1 MKKIDFYHEIRYNVD
16 MEKIQ
21 TAIIGGGAAGL
32 MLATSLKTSGK
43 TVVFERGERVG
54 KKLSATGNGQGNITN
69 LAAER
74 EEYFSFSGG
83 AALSREIVARYNPQS
98 LLSFFEH
105 AGLLLQADERGRVYP
120 AGRQASALT
129 DALRFLAA
137 KRGVELCVKS
147 RVLDLE
153 KQGQGFVLSVQ
164 TDENP
169 ARKIYA
175 EKVVL
180 CTGGTVAR
188 SFGTDGTA
196 YALAQK
202 FGHTLTPLY
211 PSLVQ
216 LKADSKELRAL
227 KGIRVADAEVTALF
241 SERAGGELHGRS
253 IKVKG
258 DIMFAD
264 YGVSGDSIFRLSA
277 FLTHR
282 IQDGVTISID
292 FLPEF
297 EQAHIFAALQRK
309 RETFPELAT
318 GELLCGFVN
327 NQIARVVMKRANGD
341 LRAAARSVKAFTLTV
356 TGHLGLDLAQ
366 VTKGGIRM
374 DEVDNDLQSK
384 KQKGLYFAGEILDID
399 GQCGGYN
406 LQWAY
411 SSACTVAAAIDK
423 EIEKTRGQV

>member
-1 MKKIDFYHEIRYNVD
+1 MKKIDFYSEIRYNVD

-32 MLATSLKTSGK
+32 VLATSLQENEK
-43 TVVFERGERVG
+43 TVVFERGDRVG
-54 KKLSATGNGQGNITN
+54 KKLSATGNGQGNVTN
-69 LAAER
+69 LAADR

-83 AALSREIVARYNPQS
+83 GALARDTVARYNPQS
-98 LLSFFEH
+98 LVSFFEK
-105 AGLLLQADERGRVYP
+105 AGLLLQADARDRVYP

-137 KRGVELCVKS
+137 KRGVELCVKT

-153 KQGQGFVLSVQ
+153 KDGRGFVLTVQ
-164 TDENP
+164 TEENP
-169 ARKIYA
+169 VRKIYA
-175 EKVVL
+175 ERVVL

-188 SFGTDGTA
+188 AFGTDGTA

-216 LKADSKELRAL
+216 LKADTKELRSL

-241 SERAGGELHGRS
+241 SEISGGTLRKRS
-253 IKVKG
+253 VKVKG

-282 IQDGVTISID
+282 IDDGVAISID

-297 EQAHIFAALQRK
+297 EEERIFVALQKK
-309 RETFPELAT
+309 REAFPELAT

-327 NQIARVVMKRANGD
+327 NQIARVVMKRAKED
-341 LRAAARSVKAFTLTV
+341 LKAAAHIVKAFTLTI
-356 TGHLGLDLAQ
+356 TGHLGLDSAQ
-366 VTKGGIRM
+366 VTKGGVRI
-374 DEVDNDLQSK
+374 DEVDCDLQSK
-384 KQKGLYFAGEILDID
+384 KQKGLYFAGEILDVD

-411 SSACTVAAAIDK
+411 SSARAVAAAIDR
-423 EIEKTRGQV
+423 EIIKGRGQV